1 MILSPP
7 MGRPGIG
14 GFRGVRADKPDEG
27 LPPGDARRRSGPRM
41 NGGRMRDI
49 MEPILP
55 QVPVEGI
62 AVHIARSRLSMGD
75 TVTARLMPDG
85 RVGIWARVCRPVLG
99 FPLWR
104 EAYLG
109 HLGPVAGQI
118 LTPALL
124 DGAPLRLRVVMLTPE
139 HLAGSGEPEIH
150 ISVWGDPR
158 LLTPFLDV
166 PELFVPPAEEAPAP
180 PRMRRAPT

>member
-1 MILSPP
+1 M
-7 MGRPGIG
+7 
-14 GFRGVRADKPDEG
+14 
-27 LPPGDARRRSGPRM
+27 GDA
-41 NGGRMRDI
+41 
-49 MEPILP
+49 
-55 QVPVEGI
+55 
-62 AVHIARSRLSMGD
+62 
-75 TVTARLMPDG
+75 VTARLMPDG
-85 RVGIWARVCRPVLG
+85 HVGLWARVRRSFLG

-109 HLGPVAGQI
+109 HLGPVAAQI

-124 DGAPLRLRVVMLTPE
+124 DGAALRLRVVMLTPE

-166 PELFVPPAEEAPAP
+166 PELFVPPPDDP
-180 PRMRRAPT
+180 PEPERRAVKTQRRAAT